1 MQIFI
6 AGTDTNVGKT
16 VVSSWICLHSG
27 FSYFKPIQ
35 AGAEEETDSEFVG
48 RLSSRNIYRESYL
61 LKSALSPHLSAEID
75 NIKIQPNSIK
85 IPAESHLVIEGAG
98 GLFVPLNDKYFIID
112 FIVDR
117 SLPVILVARSTLG
130 TINHTLLSLEA
141 MRARDINVL
150 GVILNGPKNPGN
162 LHAIENFGHV
172 PVLAE
177 IDHLSD
183 ISPEILASI
192 KLPGRLSQILGVRSC

>member
-16 VVSSWICLHSG
+16 VVSSWICLHSA

-35 AGAEEETDSEFVG
+35 AGTEGETDSEFVG

-61 LKSALSPHLSAEID
+61 LRSALSPHLSAEID

-141 MRARDINVL
+141 MRARDINIL
-150 GVILNGPKNPGN
+150 GVILNGPKNSGN

-183 ISPEILASI
+183 ISTEILASM
-192 KLPGRLSQILGVRSC
+192 KLPGRLSKILGVRSC

>member
-6 AGTDTNVGKT
+6 TTNVGKT

-35 AGAEEETDSEFVG
+35 AGTEEETDSEFVG

-75 NIKIQPNSIK
+75 NIKIQPNSIR
-85 IPAESHLVIEGAG
+85 IPADSHLVIEGAG
-98 GLFVPLNDKYFIID
+98 GLFVPLDDKYFIID

-130 TINHTLLSLEA
+130 TINHTLLSLEV
-141 MRARDINVL
+141 MRARNINIL

-162 LHAIENFGHV
+162 FHAIENFGHV

-183 ISPEILASI
+183 ISTEILASM
-192 KLPGRLSQILGVRSC
+192 KLPDRLSKILGGRSC

>member
-35 AGAEEETDSEFVG
+35 AGTEEETDSEFVG

-61 LKSALSPHLSAEID
+61 LRSALSPHLSAEID

-85 IPAESHLVIEGAG
+85 IPEESHLVIEGAG

-141 MRARDINVL
+141 MRARDINIL
-150 GVILNGPKNPGN
+150 GVILNGPKNAGN

-192 KLPGRLSQILGVRSC
+192 KLPGRLSKILGVRSC